1 MKKEGE
7 LVDVIM
13 GAYDG
18 TEICELVG
26 LFML

>member
-1 MKKEGE
+1 MKREGE
-7 LVDVIM
+7 LFDVII

>member
-13 GAYDG
+13 GAYDSA
-18 TEICELVG
+18 EICELVG